1 MCFRKVKLMKKQIA
15 LLLMLLLVIACFA
28 ASAELTI
35 PESVTEIQ
43 EEAFAGCESAEVLTI
58 LNPNAWIA
66 NDALDGSG
74 ITLIRCY
81 RAATDIIAFA
91 NEHSIPVEYLDAEH
105 ITVWTSL
112 PDLTARQIGA
122 FKAANPQYSD
132 YVFDVVSA
140 SEGDLASDIINCD
153 VPPDI
158 FGFPQDQLA
167 VVKQMG
173 KLDPVSG
180 ADSIRSRN
188 SEGAVSAA
196 EVGGVLYAYPMTADN
211 GFFLYYDKS
220 VVSDP
225 SSLESI
231 LTACETA
238 GKKFYMQVDSG
249 WYQVAFFFGAGCD
262 MTFTVSEDGTFESVD
277 IHYANANGVKAM
289 KSLIKT
295 IGSPA
300 FENGSLVDEAENWAA
315 IVSGTW
321 DANSAKNYL
330 GSSFAAAKLPTID
343 GYQMKSY
350 GGFKML
356 GVAPQNDNDRS
367 AACHALANWL
377 TNEACQLQRYEEYA
391 WGPSNIAAQQSEAV
405 QGDEALTALA
415 DQAQY
420 AVPQGQI
427 PGGYWDLAA
436 ALINEII
443 SGQLAD
449 ADDDQIMERL
459 EQFEAD
465 IIALTNAAP
474 SSAVIGISMPTN
486 TLARWVSDANAIKG
500 ILENDGFTVDL
511 RFAGYDPDTQA
522 SQIGEMVENDVDV
535 LIVTPVIGNSLG
547 NVLNAAMNK
556 GIPVI
561 AYDRLLMNTAA
572 VDYYVTFSNYM
583 VGTVQ
588 GSYIRDMLDL
598 DNASG
603 PFNLEITAGDPWDSN
618 GRIFYNGAIDVL
630 APYIDNGKLIVK
642 SGQIEFSAVATDGW
656 STENAQ
662 ARAATILESYYAD
675 GSGIDAW
682 LCINDSLALGVIH
695 ALEEAGY
702 EGSWPVITGQDC
714 DKENIRKII
723 AGKQSMSIFKDT
735 RTEAARAAEMAEQ
748 ILLGEGVD
756 VNNFEDYNN
765 GEKYVPTYE
774 CAPVFVDVNNY
785 EELLIEPGYYSAD
798 DFR

>member
-1 MCFRKVKLMKKQIA
+1 MKKQIA

-427 PGGYWDLAA
+427 HGGYWDLAG
-436 ALINEII
+436 ALIDEII
-443 SGQLAD
+443 SGQLTGATD
-449 ADDDQIMERL
+449 EEIMARL
-459 EQFEAD
+459 ELFEAD
-465 IIALTNAAP
+465 IRALTEST
-474 SSAVIGISMPTN
+474 SSAVIGISLPTEYFE
-486 TLARWVSDANAIKG
+486 RWVRDADVMRG
-500 ILENDGFTVDL
+500 ILENDGITIDL
-511 RFAGYDPDTQA
+511 RFAGNRADTQA
-522 SQIGEMVENDVDV
+522 SQVRSMIENDVDL
-535 LIVTPVIGNSLG
+535 LIITAIDAGAPRLIEALET
-547 NVLNAAMNK
+547 AMEK

-561 AYDRLLMNTAA
+561 AYDRLMMYSAA
-572 VDYYVTFSNYM
+572 VDYHITISNRM
-583 VGTVQ
+583 VGAVQ
-588 GSYIRDMLDL
+588 GMYIRNMLDL
-598 DNASG
+598 DNMSG
-603 PFNLEITAGDPWDSN
+603 PFSLEISAGDPGDVWSEV
-618 GRIFYNGAIDVL
+618 FYNGAMDVL
-630 APYIDNGKLIVK
+630 GPYIQNGKLVIK
-642 SGQIEFSAVATDGW
+642 SGQNAFSDVTTYAW
-656 STENAQ
+656 STETAQ
-662 ARAATILESYYAD
+662 ERAADILTSFYSD
-675 GSGIDAW
+675 NSGIDAW
-682 LCINDSLALGVIH
+682 LCSNDSTAMGVILALEDV
-695 ALEEAGY
+695 Y
-702 EGSWPVITGQDC
+702 EGNWPIITGQDC
-714 DKENIRKII
+714 DKNNVRQII
-723 AGKQSMSIFKDT
+723 AGKQSMSVFKNT
-735 RTEAARAAEMAEQ
+735 RTEAEQAARMAEQ
-748 ILLGEGVD
+748 ILRGESVD
-756 VNNFEDYNN
+756 VNNYEDYYN
-765 GEKYVPTYE
+765 GERYVPTYE
-774 CAPVFVDVNNY
+774 CAPMCVDATNY
-785 EELLIEPGYYSAD
+785 EEVLIESGYYSAD
-798 DFR
+798 QFQ